1 MHEPGAPRQRVNHA
15 LAVQAA
21 RERRLMMLSKLVS
34 DYEAKH
40 GAITEDELARQQ
52 RTDRRSAI
60 VVRGRKRGLRRT
72 KSA

>member
-1 MHEPGAPRQRVNHA
+1 
-15 LAVQAA
+15 
-21 RERRLMMLSKLVS
+21 MMLSKLVS